1 MTMIHALHHFA
12 LENVLQFF
20 QIKYHAGRRIRL
32 ARHRDF
38 QGVIVSVAVRVIALS
53 KDSTV
58 LLGRK
63 IRIVIDV

>member
-12 LENVLQFF
+12 FENVFQFF
-20 QIKYHAGRRIRL
+20 QIKYHAGRRIGF
-32 ARHRDF
+32 ARHRDL
-38 QGVIVSVAVRVIALS
+38 QCVIVSVAIRVVALS
-53 KDSTV
+53 EDSTV